1 MTEREETKLELKRLN
16 ESLEMKIQ
24 ERTSELE
31 QSIKEMEAF
40 SYSVSHDLR
49 APLRIING
57 YSKLLWNEYAEK
69 FDADGKEFMTAI
81 IENTKYM
88 GRLIDD
94 LLNLSRLGREAIT
107 TSQIDMTALTQ
118 VVLHEMRMDDAT
130 IAAEIKVHELKPC
143 VADQMLIRQVWIN
156 LISNAIKYSKKK
168 EKPQIEIGSY
178 EKGNSTVYYV
188 KDNGAGF
195 DMKFAAKLFGVFIRL
210 HDRSE
215 FDGTGVGL
223 ALVHRIITKHGG
235 KVWANGKVNEGA
247 VFYFSLPNA

>member
-1 MTEREETKLELKRLN
+1 V
-16 ESLEMKIQ
+16 KIK

-57 YSKLLWNEYAEK
+57 YSKLLSNEYMEK
-69 FDADGKEFMTAI
+69 FDADGKEFITAI
-81 IENTKYM
+81 IDNTKYM

-94 LLNLSRLGREAIT
+94 LLNLSRMGREAINT
-107 TSQIDMTALTQ
+107 VKVDMTSLTQ
-118 VVLHEMRMDDAT
+118 VVLHEMKMNDENISAD
-130 IAAEIKVHELKPC
+130 IKVHHLHPC
-143 VADQMLIRQVWIN
+143 VCDQLLIRQVWIN
-156 LISNAIKYSKKK
+156 LISNAIKYSRKK
-168 EKPQIEIGSY
+168 ESPKIEIGSY
-178 EKGNSTVYYV
+178 EKGNQTVYYV

-223 ALVHRIITKHGG
+223 ALVHRIVTKHGG
-235 KVWANGKVNEGA
+235 KVWANGKVDEGA
-247 VFYFSLPNA
+247 VFYFSLPNV